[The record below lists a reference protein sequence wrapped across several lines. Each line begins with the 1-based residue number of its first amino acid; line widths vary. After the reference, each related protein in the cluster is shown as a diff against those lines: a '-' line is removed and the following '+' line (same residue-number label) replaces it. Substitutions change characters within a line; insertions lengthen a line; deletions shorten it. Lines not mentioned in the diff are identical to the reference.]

1 MPRLC
6 TPPDRSIVLEHAP
19 TGTNNRWASA
29 FLYRSFAWVLSH
41 SPLPCTSTSLLPER
55 EEKQAWMI
63 LLRLALT
70 TLTLLILLKG
80 DDSCAE
86 LMQAAFLKLGA
97 FFLDFPLSF
106 LGELTSSTIAVR
118 HNVWEATKSGMLLES
133 ALTV

>member
-1 MPRLC
+1 
-6 TPPDRSIVLEHAP
+6 
-19 TGTNNRWASA
+19 
-29 FLYRSFAWVLSH
+29 
-41 SPLPCTSTSLLPER
+41 
-55 EEKQAWMI
+55 MI

-86 LMQAAFLKLGA
+86 LMQAAFLILGA

-106 LGELTSSTIAVR
+106 LRELTSSTIAVR